1 MDCRAT
7 DDDDDDDDD
16 DDTCTY
22 ACLCT
27 SGRMCVLQYYSWII
41 TCSELPVTTALFVV
55 IRMGFFLFCL
65 FCCTS
70 HSFGLILGYV
80 SLGWLT

>member
-1 MDCRAT
+1 MDRRAT
-7 DDDDDDDDD
+7 DD

-41 TCSELPVTTALFVV
+41 TCSELPVTSALF
-55 IRMGFFLFCL
+55 IDIKMGFFVLICL
-65 FCCTS
+65 FSCTS

-80 SLGWLT
+80 SLDWLI